1 MSLTEALSGHQ
12 PNESTFI
19 TETVL
24 VSKASLPKFGSKD
37 YDKTQIVDSSRNHI
51 DSSRI
56 SSTVPISRISFAAK
70 NSNQLSSERLE
81 PMEPLFKSVVS
92 FKIA

>member
-1 MSLTEALSGHQ
+1 MSLAEALSSHQ

-24 VSKASLPKFGSKD
+24 ISKASLPKFGSRD
-37 YDKTQIVDSSRNHI
+37 YDETQIVDSSRNHI

-56 SSTVPISRISFAAK
+56 TSTVPLSRISFAAE
-70 NSNQLSSERLE
+70 NSNRLSAGRLE
-81 PMEPLFKSVVS
+81 PMQPLFKSVVS
-92 FKIA
+92 FKIT